1 MFKPLQNRV
10 LIEPELHAMQT
21 TSGIILPE
29 NKEKPRIGTVV
40 VGNEEVKAGDR
51 VLFSLFGMDELDL
64 DGKHLVIVSDSA
76 ILGIFV

>member
-1 MFKPLQNRV
+1 MFKPLLNRV
-10 LIEPELHAMQT
+10 LIEPESHDTQT

-40 VGNEEVKAGDR
+40 VGNEDVKAGDR
-51 VLFSLFGMDELDL
+51 VLFSLFGMDELNL
-64 DGKHLVIVSDSA
+64 DGKHFVIVSDSA